1 MNVTEEEIN
10 KFVSLFWREDYECVR
25 DFLSSKKAFGIYTS
39 IRENGSGFIR
49 MEEACDADSYG
60 HYNISYPTTK
70 RIRFNSRI
78 SKYPTTKRIRFN
90 SHISKKDIDFV
101 LSFISRYFENFKLI
115 FSSSTTHVFV
125 TTTENMQATVREV
138 SYIDSDNKTAKFLVA
153 DLFSHGDAFVR
164 IHFSEYKGDLSDEL
178 WNIRLNHG
186 DNSERIL
193 SAYASGKYAFPEKI
207 EKRINDL
214 YESLSDSDK
223 LLLELGEK
231 I

>member
-39 IRENGSGFIR
+39 MRENGSGFIK

-60 HYNISYPTTK
+60 HYNISYP
-70 RIRFNSRI
+70 NI
-78 SKYPTTKRIRFN
+78 SYPTTKRIRLN
-90 SHISKKDIDFV
+90 SQTSKKDIDFV

-178 WNIRLNHG
+178 WNIILNHG

>member
-39 IRENGSGFIR
+39 MRENGSGFIR

-70 RIRFNSRI
+70 HIRLNSQ
-78 SKYPTTKRIRFN
+78 
-90 SHISKKDIDFV
+90 ISKKDIDFV

-178 WNIRLNHG
+178 WNIILNHG

-193 SAYASGKYAFPEKI
+193 SAYTSGKYVFSEKI
-207 EKRINDL
+207 GKRINDL

>member
-39 IRENGSGFIR
+39 MRENGSGFIR
-49 MEEACDADSYG
+49 MEEACDADAYG

-70 RIRFNSRI
+70 QIRL
-78 SKYPTTKRIRFN
+78 N

-115 FSSSTTHVFV
+115 FSSSIIHIFV
-125 TTTENMQATVREV
+125 ATTENMQATLCKT
-138 SYIDSDNKTAKFLVA
+138 SYIDSDGTAVKLLDV
-153 DLFSHGDAFVR
+153 DLFSHGDSFAR
-164 IHFSEYKGDLSDEL
+164 IYLSEYDSDVSDEL
-178 WNIRLNHG
+178 WNIILNCS
-186 DNSERIL
+186 DNSARIL
-193 SAYASGKYAFPEKI
+193 SAYTSGNYVFTEKI
-207 EKRINDL
+207 GKRINDL

-223 LLLELGEK
+223 LLLELGEE

>member
-39 IRENGSGFIR
+39 MRENGSGFIR

-70 RIRFNSRI
+70 QIRL
-78 SKYPTTKRIRFN
+78 N

-101 LSFISRYFENFKLI
+101 LSFISHYFENFKLI
-115 FSSSTTHVFV
+115 FSSSTAHVFV

-138 SYIDSDNKTAKFLVA
+138 SYIDSDNKAAKFLVA

-178 WNIRLNHG
+178 WNIILNHG

-223 LLLELGEK
+223 LLLELGEN

>member
-1 MNVTEEEIN
+1 
-10 KFVSLFWREDYECVR
+10 
-25 DFLSSKKAFGIYTS
+25 
-39 IRENGSGFIR
+39 

-70 RIRFNSRI
+70 RIRLNL
-78 SKYPTTKRIRFN
+78 
-90 SHISKKDIDFV
+90 HISKKDIDFV

-178 WNIRLNHG
+178 WNIILNHG

>member
-1 MNVTEEEIN
+1 MKGDFRMNVTEEEIN
-10 KFVSLFWREDYECVR
+10 TFVSLFWREDYECVR

-39 IRENGSGFIR
+39 MRENGSGFIR

-60 HYNISYPTTK
+60 HYNIS
-70 RIRFNSRI
+70 
-78 SKYPTTKRIRFN
+78 YPTTKRIRFN

-178 WNIRLNHG
+178 WNIILNHG

-193 SAYASGKYAFPEKI
+193 SADASGKYAFPEKI

>member
-1 MNVTEEEIN
+1 MNVTEKEIN

-39 IRENGSGFIR
+39 MRENGSGFIR

-60 HYNISYPTTK
+60 HYNISYP
-70 RIRFNSRI
+70 NI
-78 SKYPTTKRIRFN
+78 SYPTTKHIRLN
-90 SHISKKDIDFV
+90 SQISKKDIDFV

-178 WNIRLNHG
+178 WNIILNHG

>member
-1 MNVTEEEIN
+1 MNVTEKEIN
-10 KFVSLFWREDYECVR
+10 KFIGLFWREDYERVC
-25 DFLSSKKAFGIYTS
+25 DFLSSKKVFGIYTLMS
-39 IRENGSGFIR
+39 ETDCHNDITVEEVECTVDPSGQ
-49 MEEACDADSYG
+49 
-60 HYNISYPTTK
+60 HNISRRVTK
-70 RIRFNSRI
+70 QIRLHS
-78 SKYPTTKRIRFN
+78 Y
-90 SHISKKDIDFV
+90 ISKKDIDFV

-178 WNIRLNHG
+178 WNIILNHG

>member
-10 KFVSLFWREDYECVR
+10 KFVSLFWREDYERVC
-25 DFLSSKKAFGIYTS
+25 DFLSSKKVFEIYTS
-39 IRENGSGFIR
+39 MRENGSGFIR

-60 HYNISYPTTK
+60 HYNISYTTTK
-70 RIRFNSRI
+70 QIRL
-78 SKYPTTKRIRFN
+78 N

-115 FSSSTTHVFV
+115 FSSSEVHIFI
-125 TTTENMQATVREV
+125 TTTENLQTIVRDTMYTDLDGKVINYLTV
-138 SYIDSDNKTAKFLVA
+138 
-153 DLFSHGDAFVR
+153 DLFFQGSYFKYIFTYINLLEDNAD
-164 IHFSEYKGDLSDEL
+164 ISDEL
-178 WNIRLNHG
+178 WNIILNHG

-193 SAYASGKYAFPEKI
+193 SAYASGKYVFPEKI

-214 YESLSDSDK
+214 YEPLSDSDK
-223 LLLELGEK
+223 LLLELGEN

>member
-25 DFLSSKKAFGIYTS
+25 DCLSSKTAFGIYTS
-39 IRENGSGFIR
+39 MRENGSGFIR

-70 RIRFNSRI
+70 HIRL
-78 SKYPTTKRIRFN
+78 N

-178 WNIRLNHG
+178 WNIILNHG

>member
-10 KFVSLFWREDYECVR
+10 KFVSLFWRGDYECVR
-25 DFLSSKKAFGIYTS
+25 DFLSSKKTFGIYMS
-39 IRENGSGFIR
+39 MRENGSGFIR

-60 HYNISYPTTK
+60 HYNISYQTTK
-70 RIRFNSRI
+70 RIRLNSQ
-78 SKYPTTKRIRFN
+78 
-90 SHISKKDIDFV
+90 ISKKDIDFV

-115 FSSSTTHVFV
+115 FSASTTHVFV

-138 SYIDSDNKTAKFLVA
+138 SYIDSDSKTVKFLVA

-178 WNIRLNHG
+178 RNIRLNDS
-186 DNSERIL
+186 DNSVRIL
-193 SAYASGKYAFPEKI
+193 SAYASGKYTFPEKI

>member
-39 IRENGSGFIR
+39 MRENGSGFIR

-70 RIRFNSRI
+70 HIRL
-78 SKYPTTKRIRFN
+78 N

-178 WNIRLNHG
+178 WNIILNHG

>member
-70 RIRFNSRI
+70 RIRLNL
-78 SKYPTTKRIRFN
+78 
-90 SHISKKDIDFV
+90 HISKKDIDFV

-125 TTTENMQATVREV
+125 TTTENMQAILEV

-178 WNIRLNHG
+178 WNIILNHG

>member
-1 MNVTEEEIN
+1 MNVTEKEIN
-10 KFVSLFWREDYECVR
+10 KFIGLFWREDYECVR

-39 IRENGSGFIR
+39 MRENGSGFIR

-70 RIRFNSRI
+70 QIRL
-78 SKYPTTKRIRFN
+78 N

-115 FSSSTTHVFV
+115 FSSSTAHVFV

-138 SYIDSDNKTAKFLVA
+138 SYIDSDNTVVKFLIA
-153 DLFSHGDAFVR
+153 DLFYHGDAFVR

-178 WNIRLNHG
+178 WNIILNDS
-186 DNSERIL
+186 DNSARIL
-193 SAYASGKYAFPEKI
+193 SAYASGKYTFPEKI

>member
-1 MNVTEEEIN
+1 MNATEEEIN

-39 IRENGSGFIR
+39 MRENGSGFIR

-70 RIRFNSRI
+70 HIRL
-78 SKYPTTKRIRFN
+78 N

-178 WNIRLNHG
+178 WNIILNHG

-223 LLLELGEK
+223 LLLELGEN